1 MSESVQV
8 IIHRIE
14 RIERELEEL
23 KLELIE
29 LKKIMPPTLETL
41 ELTGEFAGYKL
52 KAPIHLTVEYNR
64 EEDTW
69 CVENPEL
76 ELYGCGETLTKA
88 LRDAEEVFKAL
99 IEEYVLEGE
108 DNLDE
113 DARKLREALLRHV
126 EVSP

>member
-14 RIERELEEL
+14 QIEKELEEL
-23 KLELIE
+23 KLELVE
-29 LKKIMPPTLETL
+29 LKKILPPTLETL
-41 ELTGEFAGYKL
+41 QLTGEFAGCKL
-52 KAPIHLTVEYNR
+52 KTPIPLKVEYNR
-64 EEDTW
+64 EENIW

-76 ELYGCGETLTKA
+76 ELYGCGETLTRA

-99 IEEYVLEGE
+99 IEEYVLEDE

-113 DARKLREALLRHV
+113 DARKLREALLQHV
-126 EVSP
+126 EVSL